1 MAWFFS
7 ETEIKSDTYLLEGG
21 NAKHAQVLRLRK
33 GEAVTVVTPL
43 GEQCECEV
51 QDGALL
57 KVVSRKPCQNEPD
70 VFVTLYQALPKGDK
84 MDYIVQKCVELG
96 VSRIVPMISARCV
109 SRPDEKSLRKKRER
123 WQKIALQAAMQSR
136 RGIIPEVADCVSFS
150 TAAELTKQN
159 DQTIFFY
166 ELGGESVKKI
176 LTEKPKTIGIFIGS
190 EGGFEGR
197 DTRQKDPQSGNRAA
211 YGDVDYNVS
220 DGQLLGGIKMIGI
233 ICAMQIEADGILAL
247 CKDKKTSQKYGMTF
261 TEGTLNGKEVVV
273 VVCGVGKVNAA
284 ICAATLINDFKPE
297 LVINSGVAGALSPV
311 VSIGDIVIGS
321 KAVEHDMNVTA
332 LGDKQGEVS
341 FPNGKVMYF
350 ECDKSASILLEKV
363 CADIPDTKTVRGI
376 TARWRARR

>member
-190 EGGFEGR
+190 EGGFEQAEV
-197 DTRQKDPQSGNRAA
+197 DT
-211 YGDVDYNVS
+211 VS
-220 DGQLLGGIKMIGI
+220 ANGGK
-233 ICAMQIEADGILAL
+233 
-247 CKDKKTSQKYGMTF
+247 
-261 TEGTLNGKEVVV
+261 
-273 VVCGVGKVNAA
+273 
-284 ICAATLINDFKPE
+284 AATLGKRILRAETAP
-297 LVINSGVAGALSPV
+297 LTAM
-311 VSIGDIVIGS
+311 SII
-321 KAVEHDMNVTA
+321 
-332 LGDKQGEVS
+332 
-341 FPNGKVMYF
+341 MYQTDNF
-350 ECDKSASILLEKV
+350 
-363 CADIPDTKTVRGI
+363 
-376 TARWRARR
+376 